1 MKFVTATTVSTNAGA
16 ISNSTTLVLPT
27 TAAPAIA
34 DDMRVPVMNLI
45 ASKDSCSSYCQSEV
59 AAYAQ
64 RLGYYLHGFHFR
76 VGSEALLG
84 SSWGHSGHLG
94 VLC

>member
-34 DDMRVPVMNLI
+34 DDMRMPVMNLL
-45 ASKDSCSSYCQSEV
+45 ARTSAVPATAK
-59 AAYAQ
+59 ARW
-64 RLGYYLHGFHFR
+64 RLTRSDLDNHM
-76 VGSEALLG
+76 
-84 SSWGHSGHLG
+84 
-94 VLC
+94 